1 MKISRIY
8 IPSVYVNCYLLID
21 EPSGALAAI
30 DPGDDISK
38 DLLRFCT
45 DNGWEL
51 RAIFLTH
58 GHYDHVGGVSAL
70 RRAFPNV
77 PVSLPPADA
86 DNKDPLMPTA
96 ALGPLTPWKDG
107 DVVKLGNLNIEVL
120 HTPGHTKGSVCLL
133 CRDPLTNKD
142 GGATDGRDALF
153 TGDTLFAGSCGR
165 TDFSGGDYGEIMAS
179 LKRLGELEENYNI
192 LPGHEGPSTL
202 SREKGSN
209 LYLREAMG
217 L

>member
-21 EPSGALAAI
+21 EHSGAMAVI

-70 RRAFPNV
+70 RRVFPGV
-77 PVSLPPADA
+77 PVYLHPADA
-86 DNKDPLMPTA
+86 NGEDRLMPTA
-96 ALGPLTPWKDG
+96 TLGPLTPWGEG
-107 DVVKLGNLNIEVL
+107 DIIKLGDLSVEAL
-120 HTPGHTKGSVCLL
+120 HTPGHTKGSVCLR
-133 CRDPLTNKD
+133 C
-142 GGATDGRDALF
+142 GDALF

-165 TDFSGGDYGEIMAS
+165 TDFPGGSYDEIMAS

-192 LPGHEGPSTL
+192 LPGHEGVSTL

-209 LYLREAMG
+209 PYLREAMG